1 MVIIMRFV
9 IVTGMSGAGKRTAM
23 KILEDVGYFC
33 VDNLPVPLIRKFTDL
48 AFNSMGDIDK
58 VALGV
63 DIRSGDLSEIDSITD
78 YLRMNGKKCEI
89 LFLEASDETLI
100 KRFKETRRSHPLVA
114 EGRVDEGIVRE
125 RQILSFLKKKADY
138 IMDTDSMLV
147 KELRSE
153 IEKIFVENK
162 KYSNLFINIL
172 SFGFKYGIP
181 TDSDLVFDVRF
192 MPNPFY
198 VDDLKRKTGN
208 DKEVNDFVMS
218 SPKSGEFLEKLKDM
232 VEFLIPNYV
241 AEGKNQLV
249 ISVGCTGGKHRS
261 VTIANKLFEELKSKG
276 EYGIKITHRDIERE

>member
-1 MVIIMRFV
+1 MRFV

-33 VDNLPVPLIRKFTDL
+33 VDNLPVPLMQKFADL

-63 DIRSGDLSEIDSITD
+63 DIRSGDLTRMDSVLD
-78 YLRMNGKKCEI
+78 YLKINGRSCEI

-100 KRFKETRRSHPLVA
+100 KRFKETRRSHPLVT
-114 EGRVDEGIVRE
+114 EGRVDEGIARE
-125 RQILSFLKKKADY
+125 RDMLAILKKKADY
-138 IMDTDSMLV
+138 ILETDSMLT

-153 IEKIFVENK
+153 LEKIFVENK
-162 KYSNLFINIL
+162 EFKNLFINVV

-198 VDDLKRKTGN
+198 VEGLKRKTGN
-208 DKEVNDFVMS
+208 DREVNDFVMS
-218 SPKSGEFLEKLKDM
+218 SPQSVEFLNKLRDM
-232 VEFLIPNYV
+232 IDFLIPNYV
-241 AEGKNQLV
+241 LEGKNQLV
-249 ISVGCTGGKHRS
+249 ISIGCTGGKHRS
-261 VTIANKLFEELKSKG
+261 VTIANKIYEELKKKG
-276 EYGIKITHRDIERE
+276 EYGVKLTHRDIERE

>member
-1 MVIIMRFV
+1 MRFV

-63 DIRSGDLSEIDSITD
+63 DIRSGDLSVVESVID
-78 YLRMNGKKCEI
+78 YLKINEKRCEI
-89 LFLEASDETLI
+89 LYLEASDETLI
-100 KRFKETRRSHPLVA
+100 KRFKETRRTHPLVT
-114 EGRVDEGIVRE
+114 EGRVDNGIARE
-125 RQILSFLKKKADY
+125 RQILSFLKKRADY

-147 KELRSE
+147 KELRSQL
-153 IEKIFVENK
+153 EKIFVENK
-162 KYSNLFINIL
+162 KYSNLFINIV

-181 TDSDLVFDVRF
+181 VDSDLVFDVRF

-198 VDDLKRKTGN
+198 VDKLKRKTGN
-208 DKEVNDFVMS
+208 DIEVNDFVMS
-218 SPKSGEFLEKLKDM
+218 SPMSVEFLDKLKDM
-232 VEFLIPNYV
+232 MEFLIPNYI

-249 ISVGCTGGKHRS
+249 ISIGCTGGKHRS
-261 VTIANKLFEELKSKG
+261 VTIANKLYEELKSKG

>member
-1 MVIIMRFV
+1 MRFV

-63 DIRSGDLSEIDSITD
+63 DIRSGDLSVVDSIID
-78 YLRMNGKKCEI
+78 YLKTNGKSCEI
-89 LFLEASDETLI
+89 LFLEASDQVLV
-100 KRFKETRRSHPLVA
+100 KRFKETRRIHPLVT
-114 EGRVDEGIVRE
+114 EGRVDEGIYRE
-125 RQILSFLKKKADY
+125 RQILSFLKKRADY

-153 IEKIFVENK
+153 LEKIFVDDK
-162 KYSNLFINIL
+162 KYSSLFINIL

-198 VDDLKRKTGN
+198 VDELKRKTGN
-208 DKEVNDFVMS
+208 DKEVRDFVMNSPVS
-218 SPKSGEFLEKLKDM
+218 SEFLMKLEEM
-232 VEFLIPNYV
+232 VDFLIPNYIT
-241 AEGKNQLV
+241 EGKKQLV

-261 VTIANKLFEELKSKG
+261 VTIANKLYENLADKG
-276 EYGIKITHRDIERE
+276 GYGVKVTHRDIERE